1 MNLACRDIRTREVGI
16 KEVHTK
22 LRPDQ
27 VELIRRDYY
36 ANEGWE
42 TFLAYEDPTQVEAD
56 RSTKF
61 RDN

>member
-27 VELIRRDYY
+27 IELIRRDYF
-36 ANEGWE
+36 ANDGWE
-42 TFLAYEDPTQVEAD
+42 TFLAYEDPIQVITNV
-56 RSTKF
+56 RL
-61 RDN
+61 R